1 MLYKLMDQAKTMM
14 KCDGKAAH
22 LSAIRGKRI
31 ERKNKKVNGV
41 DKAWN
46 RFC

>member
-1 MLYKLMDQAKTMM
+1 MDRAKTMM
-14 KCDGKAAH
+14 KCDEKAAH
-22 LSAIRGKRI
+22 LSAIRDERI
-31 ERKNKKVNGV
+31 ESKNKTVNGV